1 MALVPRAIA
10 DIISLALAPP
20 AAQPALLVHIRKGT
34 FAPVRPPE
42 ISYRRR
48 LCAISLIRRAGAPA
62 HKQLFA
68 VLQMPQQSAATVAD
82 WLSIAKV
89 DQLTQAA
96 LESLLA
102 CSFTD
107 IEDVGAAD
115 PFCLDEVQSAIGVLA
130 FEPATSTRNSKL
142 GSALRLPFDQVDPSM
157 SGHTRAPGLAQFDEP
172 YGFRETGD

>member
-1 MALVPRAIA
+1 
-10 DIISLALAPP
+10 
-20 AAQPALLVHIRKGT
+20 
-34 FAPVRPPE
+34 
-42 ISYRRR
+42 
-48 LCAISLIRRAGAPA
+48 
-62 HKQLFA
+62 
-68 VLQMPQQSAATVAD
+68 MPQQSAATVAD

-130 FEPATSTRNSKL
+130 FEPVSYTHLDVYKRQGLNC
-142 GSALRLPFDQVDPSM
+142 GSA
-157 SGHTRAPGLAQFDEP
+157 
-172 YGFRETGD
+172 ETIKNH